1 MAEIALK
8 ERGIDEA
15 LALLKSLPPEVVSKS
30 GGPVKAALRAGARVI
45 QKEAAL
51 NIARATDNL
60 SSDEGGSTGLLQSS
74 VITSRGKA
82 PSSGKGERYLVRVK
96 KRVYVRA
103 GEQVTTLKTA
113 QLLEYGS
120 EKQPAEPWIR
130 PAFNAKAETTI
141 RTVQIEL
148 VKAIDRVVTKLAR
161 LKR

>member
-130 PAFNAKAETTI
+130 PAFNAKAETAI